1 MQRGKRDIIIS
12 EGYMNNF
19 NAFFNQSPIT
29 LVSKGQVILQQG
41 YEPAHAYILKS
52 GIVKVTSFTSN
63 GEEKLLAFKVA
74 GDLIPTHWVFGQSR
88 VALHYYQAY
97 TDCVL
102 YVLDRDAILQR
113 VESDN
118 AFARF
123 ILDQHIAADL
133 DRQLRVEALEQSRA
147 HLKLLYTFRHLALTY
162 GMGMNQGFIKIDIP
176 FTQQELANF
185 VGLTRETTIAAL
197 RRLRRDNLIRSDH
210 RYYVVNTG
218 VMSMAIDDEFDPG
231 VRRLG

>member
-1 MQRGKRDIIIS
+1 
-12 EGYMNNF
+12 MNNF
-19 NAFFNQSPIT
+19 DTFFNQFPTTSVT
-29 LVSKGQVILQQG
+29 KGQVILQQG
-41 YEPAHAYILKS
+41 SEPAHAYVLKS
-52 GIVKVTSFTSN
+52 GIVKVTSFTGN
-63 GEEKLLAFKVA
+63 GEEKSLAFKIA
-74 GDLIPTHWVFGQSR
+74 GDLIPAHWVFGQSR

-102 YVLDRDAILQR
+102 FLLDRDAILRQI
-113 VESDN
+113 DLDH

-123 ILDQHIAADL
+123 MLDQHIASDL

-162 GMGMNQGFIKIDIP
+162 GTRLKQGFVKIDIP

-185 VGLTRETTIAAL
+185 IGLTRETTIAAL
-197 RRLRRDNLIRSDH
+197 GKLRRDNLIRSDH

-218 VMSMAIDDEFDPG
+218 VMSMVIDDDFDPG
-231 VRRLG
+231 VSRLG